1 MLLVLGQN
9 WDHVLLCKEVKGTGF
24 AWHGR
29 ICESKQKSFARG
41 LLGLHYA
48 CASLAG
54 MALYAS
60 DRCLYLGSHGS
71 IF

>member
-9 WDHVLLCKEVKGTGF
+9 WDHVLLCKEVKGTRLHGTGVF
-24 AWHGR
+24 AN
-29 ICESKQKSFARG
+29 QKRVFAHG

-48 CASLAG
+48 CASFAG
-54 MALYAS
+54 MALYAN